1 MTTPRDY
8 LDRQTQL
15 LYPLELHCNRYKT
28 KTKRYE
34 SDKKKIDVEAKK
46 NRPKRTAAAIS
57 SANIKDRAKHDDS
70 DND

>member
-15 LYPLELHCNRYKT
+15 LYPLELPCKT

-57 SANIKDRAKHDDS
+57 SAKIKDRAKHDDS